1 MNFYQRF
8 WVNGFGKVIRRTWIG
23 YSEQTL
29 VETKLSRNAFF
40 CRYPVNNTFHFTT
53 IGWVFTQGFRIVR
66 TEDCGDI
73 TLFIFFDALSF
84 DDVSTTQTHFF
95 A

>member
-1 MNFYQRF
+1 M
-8 WVNGFGKVIRRTWIG
+8 
-23 YSEQTL
+23 
-29 VETKLSRNAFF
+29 
-40 CRYPVNNTFHFTT
+40 NNTFHFTT